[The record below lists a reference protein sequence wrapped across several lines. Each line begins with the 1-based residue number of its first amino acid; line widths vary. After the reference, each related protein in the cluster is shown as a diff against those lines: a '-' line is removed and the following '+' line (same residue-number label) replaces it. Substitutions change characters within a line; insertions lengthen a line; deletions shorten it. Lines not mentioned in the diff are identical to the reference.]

1 MSHHIVHIFNHGSRL
16 KKERGMM
23 VCTSEDSEEV
33 HELPI
38 EDVRAVIIAARGVFM
53 SQELV
58 AALLEVNAVIL
69 HCDRSYRP
77 VGITSGIER
86 VVHSDA
92 LFNQGNRALKLH
104 DHLWRIIAAA
114 KVANQARV
122 LEIFGIQTAFLKRQ
136 LEGRTVD
143 EAACARHY
151 WRSYFAL
158 LGAHGVQRHG
168 DDETGFNARLN
179 YGYAVL
185 GALIHRGIVA
195 HGLSPVFGLHHITRY
210 KAHALVYDLIEPWRP
225 YVDLMLVEF
234 VMAHPVEDDIKAWAQ
249 YAAHGIK
256 DLAVATPLRKLKLL
270 DAVDVFVS
278 SIAKCYADKTIRHAW
293 MPEL

>member
-1 MSHHIVHIFNHGSRL
+1 MSYHIVHVFNHGSRL
-16 KKERGMM
+16 TKERGMM
-23 VCTSEDSEEV
+23 VCKNEEGEEN

-38 EDVRAVIIAARGVFM
+38 EDIRAVIIAARGIFM

-86 VVHSDA
+86 VVHNDA

-104 DHLWRIIAAA
+104 DRLWRLIAAA
-114 KVANQARV
+114 KVANQAHV
-122 LEIFGIQTAFLKRQ
+122 LENYGIHAAFLKRQ
-136 LEGRTVD
+136 LEGRTVN

-151 WRSYFAL
+151 WKNYFAI
-158 LGAHGVQRHG
+158 LGAHGVRRHG
-168 DDETGFNARLN
+168 DDEAGFNARLN

-210 KAHALVYDLIEPWRP
+210 KAHALVYDLMEPWRP
-225 YVDLMLVEF
+225 YIDLMLVEY
-234 VMAHPVEDDIKAWAQ
+234 VTAHPVEDEMRAWAQ
-249 YAAHGIK
+249 YAAHGIR
-256 DLAVATPLRKLKLL
+256 DIVVETPSQKLKLP

-278 SIAKCYADKTIRHAW
+278 GIAKCYADKTVRHAW
-293 MPEL
+293 MPAL